1 MIKGKIGANMGSRDI
16 SSSTNV
22 PDYLNSQVKGRVC
35 VCLFRQL
42 VPRRK
47 NSVERHEQLRK

>member
-1 MIKGKIGANMGSRDI
+1 MIKGKIGAKMGSRDI

-35 VCLFRQL
+35 VSLSSANLYREE
-42 VPRRK
+42 K
-47 NSVERHEQLRK
+47 NSVERHE